1 MLAVALAPRAQSL
14 AVGEGVRL
22 LAGLVCR
29 LFVQLVAV
37 LAAVGVELVDDDAV
51 ARCFGLG
58 VVLFGV
64 VLFGVGGLG
73 RVFGGGGGGI
83 FFFVGG
89 LGLAF
94 GLGVGGVRG
103 EVGVGGPA
111 SVEGAELSLELGDP
125 GFEEPGVALL
135 QRAELVFGS
144 LVSGTGQ

>member
-58 VVLFGV
+58 VVV
-64 VLFGVGGLG
+64 FGVGGLG
-73 RVFGGGGGGI
+73 RVFGGGGGSI
-83 FFFVGG
+83 FFVVGG
-89 LGLAF
+89 FGLAF